1 MLEFFSSLLIETRQT
16 GPLGVAVLLSF
27 VMVVAALV
35 LSTIRLLRGPTLP
48 DRVVALDLISILLV
62 ALLTLF
68 AISSQVDAYLDA
80 AIVLALVAFLGTV
93 ALARFVLRS
102 GRNYKS
108 GTPMP
113 PGEERP

>member
-1 MLEFFSSLLIETRQT
+1 LLEFFSSLLIETRQT
-16 GPLGVAVLLSF
+16 GPLGAAVILSF

-35 LSTIRLLRGPTLP
+35 LATVRLLRGPTLP

-93 ALARFVLRS
+93 ALARFVLRT
-102 GRNYKS
+102 GRSYKA
-108 GTPMP
+108 GEPMP